1 MKKTYSYD
9 EALHR
14 AAALCSMAEKSSAD
28 VRRKL
33 ADWGIAEADA
43 ERILERLTKERFV
56 DDERFSVAFAK
67 DKARFAQWGR
77 VKIAF
82 ALRQKSIPENLIAAA
97 LAQIDDEAYSYCL
110 VELLKAKQRTL
121 KAGTEYE
128 KNAKLVRFAQSRG
141 FELDQILSTLRKL

>member
-14 AAALCSMAEKSSAD
+14 AAAMCSMGEKSSAD

-33 ADWGIAEADA
+33 ADWGIAEAES
-43 ERILERLTKERFV
+43 ERILAHLTKERFV
-56 DDERFSVAFAK
+56 DDERFAKAFAK

-82 ALRQKSIPENLIAAA
+82 ALRQKSIPESLIAEA
-97 LAQIDDEAYSYCL
+97 LSQLDDEAYSDRL
-110 VELLKAKQRTL
+110 LELLRAKQRTL
-121 KAGTEYE
+121 KSGTEYE

-141 FELDQILSTLRKL
+141 FELDQILSTLKKL